1 MRYEVLSGGSCIG
14 WSELEFGDP
23 PMGVAHGRFHPSD
36 FYRSALHAGPE
47 ADLRARP
54 EGSDEF
60 FQPSAGVFIED
71 LSAEFGPEGIEVSV
85 LGLDAQVYRR
95 FFSHHVQSYENQ
107 FRSGLPSQ
115 VDRQY

>member
-1 MRYEVLSGGSCIG
+1 MRYEVLSGDARIG

-36 FYRSALHAGPE
+36 LYRASSHAGPN

-54 EGSDEF
+54 EGSEQF

-71 LSAEFGPEGIEVSV
+71 LSSEFGPEGIEVNV
-85 LGLDAQVYRR
+85 IGLDAGTYERV
-95 FFSHHVQSYENQ
+95 FPHHLKKYEEQ
-107 FRSGLPSQ
+107 FHSK
-115 VDRQY
+115 